1 MSTHKNIDKICVA
14 AILLALIIT
23 VLFMN
28 GENLGLKKTVDTD
41 AERYSATEYFTSND
55 LNSGT
60 IDFSDAVKITLKE
73 DSASVSGNGA
83 YVWDGVVTIVR
94 SGYYTVSGTGQNLR
108 IVVDA
113 EEYSKVWIE
122 LNGVT
127 MTCEDDAC
135 LQIEEADK
143 VFVVLAE
150 GTENSLQSGAAYSDS
165 AVAAGHDAALFSR
178 EDLTITG
185 SGSLAVTSEYRHGIA
200 CNDDLVI
207 TGGTISVT
215 AAGDGLHANDS
226 IRICNA
232 DLTINAEEEGIQTDE
247 ENSWLYIESGK
258 LDITSTDDSI
268 KSAGDITIAG
278 GDITISSG
286 DDGIRSDT
294 KVTVRSGTVLINT
307 CYEGI
312 EAKIVEIHDGDITI
326 YPEDDGI
333 NANGGS
339 AGMNQG
345 MFNPMG
351 GSNEET
357 AGMNMPV
364 NRESEERPEGAETTD
379 QTVSQE
385 KPEKA
390 ENTDAEAESKAAETA
405 EEETHVLIAGG
416 RVTIVNEAARDAD
429 GIDSNGSVIITGGDI
444 RVSLTGSGTNNAI
457 DYGSESGS
465 TAVISGGTL
474 VASGSSNMAESFDSS
489 SQQVSI
495 MYNISSGMESDT
507 VMTLKDEEGTVLL
520 SETIPCSFSSLI
532 LSCPELTIGKTYTLS
547 LNETEITVVPEEVNA
562 SFGDA
567 QNSPFGGQPGSTE
580 EGSQGN
586 VPMDPG
592 GRPEEN
598 GGMPPEMTERPEGM
612 PEMMERPD
620 GMMNR
625 RREAGENSA
634 AAEGS
639 EMNQNADRSEDAA
652 PESFIPEENSTQ
664 TEMTGEPAPQDPHS
678 MAGQEERTQS
688 GEEKNADAS
697 EETETAAATDPQTAW
712 MLCGLSAAV
721 LIAGLVIVKFLKGKS
736 VFS

>member
-28 GENLGLKKTVDTD
+28 GEKLGLKKTVDTD

-60 IDFSDAVKITLKE
+60 ADFSDAVKITLKE

-113 EEYSKVWIE
+113 EAYSKVWIE

-143 VFVVLAE
+143 VFLVLAE
-150 GTENSLQSGAAYSDS
+150 GTENSLQSGAAFSES
-165 AVAAGHDAALFSR
+165 AVEAGHDAALFSR

-200 CNDDLVI
+200 GNDDLVI

-232 DLTINAEEEGIQTDE
+232 DLRINAEEEGIQTDE

-294 KVTVRSGTVLINT
+294 KVTIRSGTVLINT

-339 AGMNQG
+339 AGMNPG

-357 AGMNMPV
+357 AGMNMPA
-364 NRESEERPEGAETTD
+364 NQESEERPESAETTD

-444 RVSLTGSGTNNAI
+444 RVYLTGSGTNNAI

-495 MYNISSGMESDT
+495 MYNISSGMESGT
-507 VMTLKDEEGTVLL
+507 VMKLKDEDGTVLL

-592 GRPEEN
+592 GRPEAT

-634 AAEGS
+634 AVEGS
-639 EMNQNADRSEDAA
+639 EMNQNAYRSEDAA

-678 MAGQEERTQS
+678 MAGQEEKNQS

>member
-1 MSTHKNIDKICVA
+1 M
-14 AILLALIIT
+14 
-23 VLFMN
+23 
-28 GENLGLKKTVDTD
+28 
-41 AERYSATEYFTSND
+41 
-55 LNSGT
+55 
-60 IDFSDAVKITLKE
+60 
-73 DSASVSGNGA
+73 
-83 YVWDGVVTIVR
+83 
-94 SGYYTVSGTGQNLR
+94 
-108 IVVDA
+108 
-113 EEYSKVWIE
+113 
-122 LNGVT
+122 
-127 MTCEDDAC
+127 
-135 LQIEEADK
+135 
-143 VFVVLAE
+143 
-150 GTENSLQSGAAYSDS
+150 
-165 AVAAGHDAALFSR
+165 
-178 EDLTITG
+178 
-185 SGSLAVTSEYRHGIA
+185 
-200 CNDDLVI
+200 
-207 TGGTISVT
+207 
-215 AAGDGLHANDS
+215 
-226 IRICNA
+226 
-232 DLTINAEEEGIQTDE
+232 
-247 ENSWLYIESGK
+247 
-258 LDITSTDDSI
+258 
-268 KSAGDITIAG
+268 
-278 GDITISSG
+278 
-286 DDGIRSDT
+286 
-294 KVTVRSGTVLINT
+294 
-307 CYEGI
+307 
-312 EAKIVEIHDGDITI
+312 
-326 YPEDDGI
+326 
-333 NANGGS
+333 
-339 AGMNQG
+339 
-345 MFNPMG
+345 
-351 GSNEET
+351 
-357 AGMNMPV
+357 
-364 NRESEERPEGAETTD
+364 
-379 QTVSQE
+379 
-385 KPEKA
+385 
-390 ENTDAEAESKAAETA
+390 
-405 EEETHVLIAGG
+405 
-416 RVTIVNEAARDAD
+416 
-429 GIDSNGSVIITGGDI
+429 
-444 RVSLTGSGTNNAI
+444 
-457 DYGSESGS
+457 
-465 TAVISGGTL
+465 ISGGTL

-495 MYNISSGMESDT
+495 MYNISSGMESGT
-507 VMTLKDEEGTVLL
+507 VMKLKDEDGTVLL